1 MRAIV
6 SAAVLTV
13 ALAGSAVAGP
23 SPVAYQPGA
32 FPRDEVSLRA
42 LDSQQLRIVRRAGAQ
57 CWHSGEGG
65 FRSRSATARAC
76 IIGLTENAIR
86 TSENEPLQAFHNAL
100 PFNARYN
107 ENRPAFYW
115 QRLVARN

>member
-1 MRAIV
+1 MRAFIP
-6 SAAVLTV
+6 AAVLAV
-13 ALAGSAVAGP
+13 ALIGSAAA

-32 FPRDEVSLRA
+32 FPRDETSLRD

-86 TSENEPLQAFHNAL
+86 SSESEPLQAYHNAL
-100 PFNARYN
+100 PFHVRYS
-107 ENRPAFYW
+107 EYRPAYYW
-115 QRLVARN
+115 QRFAQR

>member
-6 SAAVLTV
+6 SAAVLAV
-13 ALAGSAVAGP
+13 ALAGSAAAGP
-23 SPVAYQPGA
+23 APVAYQPGA
-32 FPRDEVSLRA
+32 FPRDEASLRD

-65 FRSRSATARAC
+65 FRSRGAASRAC
-76 IIGLTENAIR
+76 IIGLTENAVR
-86 TSENEPLQAFHNAL
+86 NSENEPLQAYHNAL

-107 ENRPAFYW
+107 EYRPAFYW
-115 QRLVARN
+115 QRFVARD